1 MSRFRRAAGYLGGVL
16 IAVGVAASS
25 AVRPDG
31 VPVTM
36 LVFFFA
42 GIFGLGYLIW
52 RLVTGRDGLWR
63 RGPTRRRRD
72 RQERRRSGAS
82 RRERHRPPDG
92 NRGAGGAV

>member
-1 MSRFRRAAGYLGGVL
+1 MRKKSRLRRAAGYLTGVL
-16 IAVGVAASS
+16 IALGVAASG
-25 AVRPDG
+25 AVRPGG

-42 GIFGLGYLIW
+42 GVFGLGYLIW

-63 RGPTRRRRD
+63 RGPTRRRR
-72 RQERRRSGAS
+72 
-82 RRERHRPPDG
+82 ERHRPPDG

>member
-1 MSRFRRAAGYLGGVL
+1 MSAT
-16 IAVGVAASS
+16 IAKWAQTVRISWSNLLAYKLNLLLLVVG
-25 AVRPDG
+25 P
-31 VPVTM
+31 M